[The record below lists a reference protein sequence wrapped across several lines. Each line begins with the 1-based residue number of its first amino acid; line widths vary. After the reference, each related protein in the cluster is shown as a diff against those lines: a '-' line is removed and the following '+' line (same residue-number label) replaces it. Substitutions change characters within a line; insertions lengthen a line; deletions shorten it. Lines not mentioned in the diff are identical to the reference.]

1 MDERIREFYLF
12 HNFANTCSFVLTSNI
27 EFEIEFLGGKW
38 DLLDFGEILDIIKLD
53 KNRHCYR
60 IE

>member
-27 EFEIEFLGGKW
+27 EFEIKFIGGKW
-38 DLLDFGEILDIIKLD
+38 DLLDCGKILDIIQLD

-60 IE
+60 KE